1 MRKVFLISILLLPS
15 LAFSRIEQIETAF
28 YADGYWSEWE
38 PWILPPVL
46 LNITIR
52 DNEVSNRREERYHPS
67 DYNWRFIMSKR
78 IKKNDNGWAVYS
90 GTFEHYGNN
99 LKKFFKGGQLD
110 FWCLR
115 DPVRHSTESHES
127 LPKTIVEATIR
138 MQKHNIHTIYGKG
151 IKHTYNI
158 LTNEGG
164 FAISFIVY

>member
-90 GTFEHYGNN
+90 GTFEHYGND
-99 LKKFFKGGQLD
+99 LKKFSKAVNWISGVYETPYVIL
-110 FWCLR
+110 LNL
-115 DPVRHSTESHES
+115 TS
-127 LPKTIVEATIR
+127 LP
-138 MQKHNIHTIYGKG
+138 
-151 IKHTYNI
+151 IKQ
-158 LTNEGG
+158 LLKQ
-164 FAISFIVY
+164 